1 MAPTAE
7 EVDQLFMMAAERSGG
22 IDPLL
27 KAFFGFLHRRTDFYV
42 VHDGAKGVRYE
53 AGFADGQAE
62 AMAQRRRGP
71 YASRDGAGRYARR
84 RRPGEAFRGGG
95 LRYRRGCHVDSPRRR
110 VAAPPRV
117 PRG

>member
-42 VHDGAKGVRYE
+42 VHEGAKGVRYE

-62 AMAQRRRGP
+62 AMARRRRGP
-71 YASRDGAGRYARR
+71 CASRRR
-84 RRPGEAFRGGG
+84 RRPIREASTAGGG
-95 LRYRRGCHVDSPRRR
+95 ISRRR